1 MFLMLISITSEL
13 SWLHLSCDWYDKVN
27 VIILFI
33 WFQNYNWSGIY
44 IEIKYSNF
52 TYCYYFCIYMKSSE
66 IWLIQFWFWDYP
78 LLKHQNHWQW
88 VLQNLTLSF
97 FLLDISVLWRGI
109 PKLGSVKF
117 YDAIS
122 DLSLQSHTQGLMLSL

>member
-1 MFLMLISITSEL
+1 MFLMQISITSEL

-33 WFQNYNWSGIY
+33 WFQNYNWSGFY

-88 VLQNLTLSF
+88 VLQNLTVLFFTRHISF
-97 FLLDISVLWRGI
+97 MEGNTKDGFCQILWCHFW
-109 PKLGSVKF
+109 PVF
-117 YDAIS
+117 YKAT
-122 DLSLQSHTQGLMLSL
+122 LRV